1 MRLDPLVLLLLLD
14 DLMLTIIDWMAHLD
28 LKVKLS
34 LQHAWVVVDCG
45 NSRVSDRVQRLSG
58 RCLLLR
64 RQYVLR
70 TLC

>member
-45 NSRVSDRVQRLSG
+45 RCRVSDRVQRLSG

-64 RQYVLR
+64 QYVLR